1 MPEPHVYLM
10 IAAFLTTTL
19 MMVIIWLVSER
30 IGNAGIV
37 DVAWGFGFA
46 VVALVDTT
54 LAYMHG
60 WGNFSRSALILIMVA
75 FWSLRL
81 GFFLAF
87 RFKRMWPEEDGR
99 YKKYRQDWGNRAS
112 LGLFLAFEMQA
123 VLLASLTLPF
133 ALALTNANQQISGF
147 EIAGFVIWLVAFVC
161 ETISDQQLEGFKS
174 RRRESGHANQVNQV
188 NEVNQVSQVCQVG
201 FWNYSRHPNY
211 FFEWLV
217 WLAFFCFSLGSPGGI
232 YTIYCPLLMLFF
244 LTKVTGVKAT
254 EEQAVR
260 SKGQAY
266 IDYQRTTSAFVPWFK
281 RS

>member
-1 MPEPHVYLM
+1 MPEPHIYLM

-19 MMVIIWLVSER
+19 MMFVIWLVSER

-46 VVALVDTT
+46 VVALVDTA
-54 LAYMHG
+54 LAYVHG
-60 WGNFSRSALILIMVA
+60 WGNFSRTAMILIMVA

-161 ETISDQQLEGFKS
+161 EAISDQQLEGFKS
-174 RRRESGHANQVNQV
+174 RRLESVHANQV
-188 NEVNQVSQVCQVG
+188 NEVNQVSQVCQIG

-232 YTIYCPLLMLFF
+232 YTIYCPLLMLLF

-266 IDYQRTTSAFVPWFK
+266 IEYQRTTSAFVPWFK

>member
-1 MPEPHVYLM
+1 MLEPHAYLM
-10 IAAFLTTTL
+10 IAAFITTTV
-19 MMVIIWLVSER
+19 MMFVIWLVSER

-46 VVALVDTT
+46 IVALVDAA
-54 LAYMHG
+54 LAYSHG
-60 WGNFSRSALILIMVA
+60 WGNLSRSALILIMVA
-75 FWSLRL
+75 LWSLRL
-81 GFFLAF
+81 GLFLAF

-174 RRRESGHANQVNQV
+174 RRLEADQAKQISP
-188 NEVNQVSQVCQVG
+188 VCQVG

>member
-1 MPEPHVYLM
+1 MPEPPIYLM
-10 IAAFLTTTL
+10 IAAFLTTTV
-19 MMVIIWLVSER
+19 MMFVIWLVSER

-46 VVALVDTT
+46 VVALVDTA

>member
-1 MPEPHVYLM
+1 MPEPHIYLM

-19 MMVIIWLVSER
+19 MMFVIWLISER

-46 VVALVDTT
+46 VVALVDTA

-60 WGNFSRSALILIMVA
+60 WGNFSRSALILTMVA

-99 YKKYRQDWGNRAS
+99 YKKYRQDWGDRAS

-174 RRRESGHANQVNQV
+174 RRRESGRANQVKQVDQV
-188 NEVNQVSQVCQVG
+188 NEVSQVCQVG

-217 WLAFFCFSLGSPGGI
+217 WLAFFCFSLGSPGGV

>member
-1 MPEPHVYLM
+1 VPEPPIYLM
-10 IAAFLTTTL
+10 IAAFLTTTV
-19 MMVIIWLVSER
+19 MMFVIWLVSER

-46 VVALVDTT
+46 VVALVDTA

>member
-1 MPEPHVYLM
+1 M

-19 MMVIIWLVSER
+19 MMFVIWLVSER

-46 VVALVDTT
+46 VVALVDTA
-54 LAYMHG
+54 LAYVHG
-60 WGNFSRSALILIMVA
+60 WGNFSRTAMILIMVA

-99 YKKYRQDWGNRAS
+99 YKKYRQDWGSRAS

-147 EIAGFVIWLVAFVC
+147 EIAGFIIWLVAFVC

-174 RRRESGHANQVNQV
+174 RRRESGHANQ
-188 NEVNQVSQVCQVG
+188 VNQVSQVCQVG

-232 YTIYCPLLMLFF
+232 YTIYCPLLMLLF

-266 IDYQRTTSAFVPWFK
+266 IEYQRTTSAFVPWFK

>member
-1 MPEPHVYLM
+1 MPEPHIYLM

-19 MMVIIWLVSER
+19 MMFVIWLVSER

-46 VVALVDTT
+46 VVALVDTA

-99 YKKYRQDWGNRAS
+99 YKKYRQDWGDRAS

-174 RRRESGHANQVNQV
+174 RRRESGHANHVKQVDQV
-188 NEVNQVSQVCQVG
+188 NEVSQVCQVG